1 MHALKLHAELVSVH
15 MSVSM
20 SIDLK
25 EIYSFYWALKG
36 DQDPNKVLN
45 CLFTGIKA
53 LLMYHTLRFLEWL

>member
-1 MHALKLHAELVSVH
+1 

-45 CLFTGIKA
+45 YCLFTGIKA